1 MRKMVVFIAFLSF
14 ISVTSGVLDKCA
26 AEEGSVSGR
35 LLSEQEI
42 ATEKFLSGL
51 ESALAKKFFHYR
63 NRPIVRVAIFEFTD
77 GSGNVVKGGRELAA
91 NISWRLCRQIQF
103 DVVSQE
109 RINRYLRWNG
119 VSALGKLDAQ
129 GLRRLQRRIN
139 TMDPENGIHALLT
152 GEVRKG
158 VGRSLHVTVSL
169 TNFQFKIG
177 EIELEKNIVDAQSF
191 STEIPIPTEQ
201 ALQEA
206 GEIVLRG
213 ESRPLE
219 EGRLLILANTRGSAL
234 LETDYGKQ
242 FSKEQPFPWAKV
254 PHVFTLGLDLGP
266 ERVTIPTQV
275 KIGLEEL
282 PLPPLGAG
290 GDSGRYL
297 EYEYAFLHGKC
308 ATNEIYF
315 DGLVSAENY
324 QLITSFKANEIYAE
338 SSELKVYSGTTT
350 IVVISIFVPNE
361 RERILN
367 KQSPRINV
375 FQLFGKGTKI
385 FPGGR

>member
-14 ISVTSGVLDKCA
+14 ISVTSGVIDKCA
-26 AEEGSVSGR
+26 AEERSVSGR
-35 LLSEQEI
+35 LLTEQEI

-63 NRPIVRVAIFEFTD
+63 NRPLVRVAIFEFTD

-109 RINRYLRWNG
+109 KINRYLRWNG

-129 GLRRLQRRIN
+129 GLHRLQRRIN

-177 EIELEKNIVDAQSF
+177 EIALEKNIVDAQSF

-266 ERVTIPTQV
+266 ERVTIPTRV
-275 KIGLEEL
+275 KLGLEEL
-282 PLPPLGAG
+282 PLPPLGVG

-315 DGLVSAENY
+315 DGLVSAGNY
-324 QLITSFKANEIYAE
+324 PLITSFKANEIYAE

-361 RERILN
+361 WERILN

>member
-1 MRKMVVFIAFLSF
+1 MRKIVVFIAFLSF
-14 ISVTSGVLDKCA
+14 IAVTSGVLDKCA

-51 ESALAKKFFHYR
+51 ETALAKKFFHYR

-158 VGRSLHVTVSL
+158 VGRSLHVIVSL

-254 PHVFTLGLDLGP
+254 PHHVFTLGQ

-282 PLPPLGAG
+282 SLSPLGAG

-297 EYEYAFLHGKC
+297 EYAFLHGKC

-324 QLITSFKANEIYAE
+324 QLITSFLDSKTNEIYAE
-338 SSELKVYSGTTT
+338 YRELKVYSGTTT
-350 IVVISIFVPNE
+350 IVVLSIFVPNE